1 MFLAFVLVTFQQ
13 IDVSKTFRVIVEWI
27 SHSYFPGR
35 AIWLGK
41 PGGKSAMRNW
51 TKVIAVLGT
60 GLTMNVFAQDTGSD
74 ALMRAGLDPAKYVA
88 GMTSIVSVR
97 VPWTE
102 AARVA
107 FAAVDVYNT
116 DGNLAR
122 LGAGKDETLPVPR
135 AQILWT
141 ADALSGYAIDCLVT
155 GDAQSFMASRFD
167 GERERE
173 NRRDVPVARNGD
185 RISFFMEKGTA
196 GNVYLHSVG
205 APWAFKECSIIAV
218 TER

>member
-1 MFLAFVLVTFQQ
+1 M
-13 IDVSKTFRVIVEWI
+13 RHWI
-27 SHSYFPGR
+27 N
-35 AIWLGK
+35 A
-41 PGGKSAMRNW
+41 A
-51 TKVIAVLGT
+51 AVLGT
-60 GLTMNVFAQDTGSD
+60 GLAMNVFAQDAGSE
-74 ALMRAGLDPAKYVA
+74 AIVRSGLDPAKYAA
-88 GMTSIVSVR
+88 GSTTIVSVR
-97 VPWTE
+97 APWTE

-107 FAAVDVYNT
+107 FAAVDIYNT

-135 AQILWT
+135 AQLLWT

-155 GDAQSFMASRFD
+155 GDAQSFMASRFE

-173 NRRDVPVARNGD
+173 NRRDVLVARNGD
-185 RISFFMEKGTA
+185 RVSFYMEKGTA

-205 APWAFKECSIIAV
+205 APWAFKECAIIAV

>member
-1 MFLAFVLVTFQQ
+1 M
-13 IDVSKTFRVIVEWI
+13 
-27 SHSYFPGR
+27 H
-35 AIWLGK
+35 
-41 PGGKSAMRNW
+41 NW
-51 TKVIAVLGT
+51 MNAAAVLAI
-60 GLTMNVFAQDTGSD
+60 GLTANVFAQETGSE
-74 ALMRAGLDPAKYVA
+74 AIVRAGLDPAKYTA
-88 GMTSIVSVR
+88 GTTSIVSVR
-97 VPWTE
+97 APWTE

-122 LGAGKDETLPVPR
+122 LGAGKDEILPVPR
-135 AQILWT
+135 AQLLWN

-155 GDAQSFMASRFD
+155 GDAQSFMASRFE

-173 NRRDVPVARNGD
+173 NRRNMPLTRNGD

-196 GNVYLHSVG
+196 GNVYLHSVD
-205 APWAFKECSIIAV
+205 APWAFKECAIVAV